1 MPLVAEKLKS
11 KLKETLEKNLK
22 EQFSKDSKDNEKA
35 AEMWTKMAEAISH
48 IATDIVSALQQ
59 DAEVAPGIQVLINPG
74 IPTAGSPAAQVTT
87 GPGQGTTIATGK
99 IL

>member
-11 KLKETLEKNLK
+11 KLKETIEKNLK
-22 EQFSKDSKDNEKA
+22 DQFAKEAKDNDKA

-48 IATDIVSALQQ
+48 IANDIVDALQQ
-59 DAEVAPGIQVLINPG
+59 DAEVAPGIQVVINPG
-74 IPTAGSPAAQVTT
+74 IPTAGSPAAQTT
-87 GPGQGTTIATGK
+87 VGPGQGTTTATGK